1 MAAYADYS
9 YYRDDYRGQMGEDD
23 FARLS
28 IRASA
33 YLDAATFRR
42 IRGAWTEDAAVRD
55 ACCAVT
61 GRLTPQRTG
70 RRDRLGDQ
78 RRDQRELRGRRK

>member
-55 ACCAVT
+55 ACCAVADACLLYT
-61 GRLTPQRTG
+61 SFWSRKTCSRNTWILP
-70 RRDRLGDQ
+70 
-78 RRDQRELRGRRK
+78 LRI